1 MYHVLVVDD
10 EKEIR
15 DSLVIYLSVART
27 IYGDAGFR
35 QPFRRGCVLAG
46 NPAGYDFA
54 RRMDRLWAGSGET
67 YKEPG
72 FKSRRY
78 QQMGEAMERMA
89 DRIRKIVD
97 QNVKAERLK
106 ADLITN
112 VSHDLKAPLTSIIT
126 YTRLMEKEGGL
137 SAKSSHY
144 LKVLLDKSTQLKR
157 LTEDLLDAA
166 KITSGNETIHP
177 QQLHFGEMVLQAN
190 GEFAEMMDEKNLDII
205 SKVPSETMDAWIDGA
220 KTWRIL
226 SNLYANACKYALP
239 QTRVYVDVSENENEV
254 CFCMKNISK
263 EPLNI
268 PPDELMERFVRGDR
282 ARSGGGNGL
291 GLAISGDLAKLQG
304 GRLEL
309 EISGDLFTARLYLP
323 KYKKAEKGVDAC
335 WKAVRSLS
343 LVIMKKR

>member
-1 MYHVLVVDD
+1 
-10 EKEIR
+10 
-15 DSLVIYLSVART
+15 
-27 IYGDAGFR
+27 
-35 QPFRRGCVLAG
+35 
-46 NPAGYDFA
+46 
-54 RRMDRLWAGSGET
+54 
-67 YKEPG
+67 
-72 FKSRRY
+72 
-78 QQMGEAMERMA
+78 MERMA

-112 VSHDLKAPLTSIIT
+112 VSYDLKTPLTSIIT

-205 SKVPSETMDAWIDGA
+205 SKVPSKTMDAWIDGA

-268 PPDELMERFVRGDR
+268 PPD
-282 ARSGGGNGL
+282 A
-291 GLAISGDLAKLQG
+291 
-304 GRLEL
+304 
-309 EISGDLFTARLYLP
+309 
-323 KYKKAEKGVDAC
+323 
-335 WKAVRSLS
+335 
-343 LVIMKKR
+343 

>member
-35 QPFRRGCVLAG
+35 QPFRRGCVPAG

-112 VSHDLKAPLTSIIT
+112 VSHDLKTPLTSIIT

-190 GEFAEMMDEKNLDII
+190 GEFAEMMDEKNPDII

-291 GLAISGDLAKLQG
+291 RLAISGDLAKLQG

-323 KYKKAEKGVDAC
+323 KYKKAEKGVDA
-335 WKAVRSLS
+335 
-343 LVIMKKR
+343 